1 MATNPQAAPT
11 AAPNSGS
18 APNIGPSS
26 APVPS
31 VNPQSVGREF
41 VRQYYT
47 LMNKCPKALHRFYCD
62 DSSFVHGGVD
72 PDGNPEE
79 PVFGQQAIHDKI
91 LGLNFTDCHA
101 KIRQV
106 DSHVTVGDGVVV
118 QVTGELSNR
127 GDPMRR
133 FMQTFV
139 LAPQSAKNY
148 YVRNDIFR
156 YQDEV
161 FNDEESES
169 ENGSPS
175 VSDVEVEEIRPEPVV
190 NQEPPAAPVAVQD
203 NTVTSYYES
212 QPAPVSNGTAHLE
225 SPETTPVK
233 APEMEEEPRE
243 QQVIIEDEPAPS
255 LPPVVELNH
264 EPEPEI
270 EKPAPE
276 EPVDTGPRVFSWA
289 DRARQGGGGGSM
301 NTSSAPPQSKP
312 QMMQQAP
319 AVVKPS
325 AEPHGMVMS
334 QMGGPPGMRG
344 NSDSLPQREPRRD
357 RGPRRDDERRGDG
370 RGERGG
376 GRRPMDSGE
385 GDRGRSSRFPDSHQ
399 LFVGNLPQDI
409 DDAELKQFFSHYGS
423 VVEMRINRNT
433 PGAKTPFFG
442 FIVFDKPDP
451 VQELLS
457 IKKKQPILLRGEHR
471 LNVEEKKAR
480 GMEVR
485 PRGRGGD
492 TRPGSG
498 GPPRGGMPG
507 RGGGGGRGGPGGLNK
522 GSGRGGYNP
531 QR

>member
-1 MATNPQAAPT
+1 MVMATNPQAAPT
-11 AAPNSGS
+11 AAPHSGS
-18 APNIGPSS
+18 APNAAPNS
-26 APVPS
+26 ASVPA

-47 LMNKCPKALHRFYCD
+47 LLNKAPKQLHRFYCD

-91 LGLNFTDCHA
+91 LGLSFCDCHA

-118 QVTGELSNR
+118 QVTGELSNN
-127 GDPMRR
+127 GEPMRR

-139 LAPQSAKNY
+139 LAPQTPKNY

-161 FNDEESES
+161 FNESDSES

-175 VSDVEVEEIRPEPVV
+175 VSDVETEETRPEPVAI
-190 NQEPPAAPVAVQD
+190 QEPPPATVVAVQD
-203 NTVTSYYES
+203 PTVTSYYEP
-212 QPAPVSNGTAHLE
+212 QPTPVSNGTAHLE

-233 APEMEEEPRE
+233 QEPEIEELPRE
-243 QQVIIEDEPAPS
+243 PQVIIEDEPE
-255 LPPVVELNH
+255 PVMENH

-270 EKPAPE
+270 EKPPPE
-276 EPVDTGPRVFSWA
+276 EPVDKGPKVFSWA
-289 DRARQGGGGGSM
+289 DRARQGGGAVG
-301 NTSSAPPQSKP
+301 TVAAVPPPSKP
-312 QMMQQAP
+312 QVMQP
-319 AVVKPS
+319 PPSSVVKTSPES
-325 AEPHGMVMS
+325 HGMVMT
-334 QMGGPPGMRG
+334 QMTSGPPGMR
-344 NSDSLPQREPRRD
+344 NTESLPQREPRRD
-357 RGPRRDDERRGDG
+357 RGERRDRGAGRRLVDSSERDRGD
-370 RGERGG
+370 
-376 GRRPMDSGE
+376 
-385 GDRGRSSRFPDSHQ
+385 DRNRSSRFPDSHQ

-409 DDAELKQFFSHYGS
+409 NDEELKNFFNQYGN

-433 PGAKTPFFG
+433 AGPKTPFFG

-451 VQELLS
+451 VQELLVL
-457 IKKKQPILLRGEHR
+457 KKRQHILLRGEHR

-480 GMEVR
+480 GGMEQR
-485 PRGRGGD
+485 PRGRGSD

-498 GPPRGGMPG
+498 GPPRGGMSS
-507 RGGGGGRGGPGGLNK
+507 RGGGGRGGPGGLGSK
-522 GSGRGGYNP
+522 GGGGGRGYNP